1 VAQVL
6 QDPQGADILV
16 HQGAGVGY
24 LERHG
29 FTGAASARMAAL
41 QTGVTQD
48 GGVAERAGVRELI
61 RCWVWSAPA
70 GRA

>member
-1 VAQVL
+1 MAQVL

-16 HQGAGVGY
+16 RQVAGVRY

-29 FTGAASARMAAL
+29 FTGAALARLAAL
-41 QTGVTQD
+41 QTGVTQV
-48 GGVAERAGVRELI
+48 GGVAERAGVGELI